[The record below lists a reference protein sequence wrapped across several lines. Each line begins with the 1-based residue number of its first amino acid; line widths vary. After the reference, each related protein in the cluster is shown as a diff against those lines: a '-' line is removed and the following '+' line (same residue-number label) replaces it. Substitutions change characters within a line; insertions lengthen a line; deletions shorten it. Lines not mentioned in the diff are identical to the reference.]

1 MAEPVQ
7 QVSGSTEG
15 PPLYTRLGGRC
26 GILRECLPDGERR
39 GYGQMRMNHPMKGL
53 LDALVDSPPPSL
65 PAELS
70 AVTNKGF
77 VTQGACSFLR
87 VLCEHRGNAIP
98 SMFPDETG
106 YECFINHIHIDTHSN
121 EPLPLAMVFA
131 DEVGKAWV
139 SSGSSGSRNSL
150 RVIVSCNDTGCVVR
164 CHVVRPQQSWLDEN
178 LEAYQHDAVWV
189 NDYPPTG

>member
-1 MAEPVQ
+1 
-7 QVSGSTEG
+7 
-15 PPLYTRLGGRC
+15 
-26 GILRECLPDGERR
+26 
-39 GYGQMRMNHPMKGL
+39 MRMNLTMKGL
-53 LDALVDSPPPSL
+53 LDDLGSKPPPSL

-70 AVTNKGF
+70 AVTNEGF
-77 VTQGACSFLR
+77 VIQGACSFLR

-106 YECFINHIHIDTHSN
+106 YECFINNIHIDAHSN

-139 SSGSSGSRNSL
+139 SSGSRNSL

-164 CHVVRPQQSWLDEN
+164 CHVVRPQQSWHDEN
-178 LEAYQHDAVWV
+178 LEAYKHDAVWV
-189 NDYPPTG
+189 NDYSPDIIALEGETEGDR